1 MSDVNLL
8 ILIGRAGIDAE
19 LRFTP
24 DGRAQANF
32 RLATEHARHT
42 PAGRQVTTEWHE
54 VFVDGALGYS
64 RSDAAKRAS
73 LIVRK
78 GTQVYV
84 EGRLAY
90 RRAYKHP
97 DAPLKAVVLASRV
110 EVVGEA
116 PSPSPAPSSP
126 QAGAEYAS

>member
-1 MSDVNLL
+1 MSDVNFL

-19 LRFTP
+19 LRYHP
-24 DGRAQANF
+24 DGSAQANF
-32 RLATEHARHT
+32 RLATEHSSQRAE
-42 PAGRQVTTEWHE
+42 GRQVTTEWHE
-54 VFVDGALGYS
+54 IFVGGALGYS

-78 GTQVYV
+78 GAQVYV

-97 DAPLKAVVLASRV
+97 NAPLRAVVLASRV
-110 EVVGEA
+110 ELLGEA
-116 PSPSPAPSSP
+116 PPTSPSPAS
-126 QAGAEYAS
+126 Q